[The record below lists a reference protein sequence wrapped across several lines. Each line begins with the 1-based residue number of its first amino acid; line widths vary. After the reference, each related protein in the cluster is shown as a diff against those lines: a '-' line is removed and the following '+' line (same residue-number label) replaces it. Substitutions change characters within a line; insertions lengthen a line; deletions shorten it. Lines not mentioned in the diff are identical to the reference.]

1 MRTVADS
8 EVSWNMRDGW
18 FQPIDELSLD
28 EIDLSDLEFWRL
40 PHQLREGAF
49 RTLRMKRPV
58 ARFPVPEWLLTSEV
72 DPGAYYA
79 VMRYS
84 DVLAISRDP
93 ETFVSGRGSVSIIDL
108 PDEFLEFFGSLI
120 NTDDPR
126 HAHLRRL
133 VMRAFTP
140 RRIERLDAEIGVV
153 AHRLVE
159 RAKELESFDFV
170 ESIAAPLPLR
180 IIGEIMGIPEEY
192 DQFVLERS
200 QRILGAL
207 DPEFVAPETSPD
219 ESILAAALELSEF
232 MGDLAGKGHRDDEVI
247 GALLAADVDGEALSP
262 SELASFFIL
271 LLVAG
276 NETTRNALSVG
287 MLALSEFS
295 NVRDALVEDPSTHRL
310 SRAADEIVRLASP
323 VIWMRRTLSRPAVL
337 SGVTLDAGDRVLLMY
352 PSANRDETVF
362 EDPYRLSLD
371 SNDARHLG
379 FGGYGPHHCLGAHLA
394 RAEIV
399 AVLREV
405 LNLMPSYQVIGEPEM
420 LVSNFIA
427 GVKRLPT
434 QVG

>member
-1 MRTVADS
+1 MS
-8 EVSWNMRDGW
+8 LGGW
-18 FQPIDELSLD
+18 FQPIEELSLD

-40 PHQLREGAF
+40 PHQVREGAF
-49 RTLRMKRPV
+49 RSLRQRRPV
-58 ARFPVPEWLLTSEV
+58 ARFPIPEWLLTEETES
-72 DPGAYYA
+72 GSYHAI
-79 VMRYS
+79 MRYS
-84 DVLAISRDP
+84 DVLSASRDP
-93 ETFVSGRGSVSIIDL
+93 ETFASGRGAVSIIDL
-108 PDEFLEFFGSLI
+108 PEEFLEFFGSLI

-126 HAHLRRL
+126 HAHLRRV

-159 RAKELESFDFV
+159 NARDLGQFDFV
-170 ESIAAPLPLR
+170 DAIAAPLPLR

-207 DPEFVAPETSPD
+207 DPEFVAPEMSPD
-219 ESILAAALELSEF
+219 ESILTAALELSEF
-232 MGDLAGKGHRDDEVI
+232 MGDLAGRQHRDDEVI
-247 GALLAADVDGEALSP
+247 GALLAADVDGAALSP
-262 SELASFFIL
+262 SELASFLIL

-276 NETTRNALSVG
+276 NETTRNALSAG
-287 MLALSEFS
+287 MMALAEFRS
-295 NVRDALVEDPSTHRL
+295 VRDELIAGPSADRL

-323 VIWMRRTLSRPAVL
+323 VVWMRRTLTRPAVL
-337 SGVTLDAGDRVLLMY
+337 SGVSLDVGDRVLLMY

-371 SNDARHLG
+371 SNAARHLG
-379 FGGYGPHHCLGAHLA
+379 FGGHGPHHCLGAHLA

-405 LNLMPSYQVIGEPEM
+405 LALMPAYDLTGEPEM

-427 GVKRLPT
+427 GVKRLPMRA
-434 QVG
+434 G

>member
-1 MRTVADS
+1 
-8 EVSWNMRDGW
+8 
-18 FQPIDELSLD
+18 
-28 EIDLSDLEFWRL
+28 
-40 PHQLREGAF
+40 
-49 RTLRMKRPV
+49 
-58 ARFPVPEWLLTSEV
+58 
-72 DPGAYYA
+72 
-79 VMRYS
+79 MRYS
-84 DVLAISRDP
+84 DVLAASRDP
-93 ETFVSGRGSVSIIDL
+93 ETFASGRGSVSIIDL
-108 PDEFLEFFGSLI
+108 PEEFLEFFGSLI

-126 HAHLRRL
+126 HAHLRRV

-159 RAKELESFDFV
+159 DARELGEFDFV
-170 ESIAAPLPLR
+170 DAIAAPLPLR

-207 DPEFVAPETSPD
+207 DPEFVAPEMSPD
-219 ESILAAALELSEF
+219 ESILTAALELSEF
-232 MGDLAGKGHRDDEVI
+232 MGDLAGKHHRDDEVI
-247 GALLAADVDGEALSP
+247 GALLAADVDGAALSP

-287 MLALSEFS
+287 MLALTEFRS
-295 NVRDALVEDPSTHRL
+295 VRDELVVEPSADRL

-323 VIWMRRTLSRPAVL
+323 VVWMRRTLTRPAVL
-337 SGVTLDAGDRVLLMY
+337 SGMSLDVGDRVLLMY
-352 PSANRDETVF
+352 PSANRDEAVF

-371 SNDARHLG
+371 SNAARHLA

-399 AVLREV
+399 AVIREV
-405 LNLMPSYQVIGEPEM
+405 LTLMPAYDLIGEPEM

-427 GVKRLPT
+427 GVKRLPMR
-434 QVG
+434 GG